1 MADSTQTSAKVSEVT
16 GLYDRYVMATYGRF
30 PVVFERGQGVY
41 LWDTDGR
48 RYLDFLAGIAVNG
61 VGHCHPKVVE
71 AVQRQCAKLMHVS
84 NLYLIEQQ
92 AELAQ
97 ALCGMCGMEK
107 AFFANSGAEANEAAL
122 KIARKLGNAASPD
135 KTWIVAAVN
144 SFHGRTLG
152 TLAITG
158 QEKYQKPYVPLV
170 PDVTLIPYNDTA
182 ALEAAVDDRT
192 CAVILEPVQ
201 GEGGV
206 LPAAPEFLRAARE
219 AADRHGALMI
229 LDEIQSGRGR
239 TGEFLACQAYGVV
252 PDIVTLAKTMG
263 GGFPIAACLAR
274 GKAAE
279 AFVPGDHGT
288 TFGGGP
294 LACAAALAAVRAIES
309 EGLSARAREMGAAVQ
324 SGLEAL
330 KAKHGGV
337 EVRGMGLMQALVLGS
352 PVARDV
358 VQAAF
363 RKGLLANAVGPGIV
377 RLLPPLVVNQQQIDE
392 GMEILDSAIAETV
405 A

>member
-1 MADSTQTSAKVSEVT
+1 MTDSTETSAKVSEVA
-16 GLYDRYVMATYGRF
+16 GLYEKYVMATYGRF
-30 PVVFERGQGVY
+30 PVVFERGEGVY

-48 RYLDFLAGIAVNG
+48 RYLDFLSGFAVNG

-97 ALCGMCGMEK
+97 ALCKMTGMEK
-107 AFFANSGAEANEAAL
+107 AFLANSGAEANEAAL

-135 KTWIVAAVN
+135 KTWIVAAAN

-158 QEKYQKPYVPLV
+158 QEKYQKPYIPLV
-170 PDVTLIPYNDTA
+170 PNVTLIPYNDTA
-182 ALEAAVDDRT
+182 ALEAAVDDKT
-192 CAVILEPVQ
+192 CAVILEPIQ

-206 LPAAPEFLRAARE
+206 FPAAPEFLRAARE
-219 AADRHGALMI
+219 AADRHRALLI
-229 LDEIQSGRGR
+229 FDEIQTGCGR

-274 GKAAE
+274 GRAAE
-279 AFVPGDHGT
+279 AFMPGDHGT

-309 EGLSARAREMGAAVQ
+309 EGLCARAREMGHAVRG
-324 SGLEAL
+324 GLEAL
-330 KAKHGGV
+330 KAKLGCG

-352 PVARDV
+352 PAARDV

-363 RKGLLANAVGPGIV
+363 RKGLLANAVGPNII
-377 RLLPPLVVNQQQIDE
+377 RLLPPLVVNQQQVDE
-392 GMEILDSAIAETV
+392 GIEILDSAITETL